1 MAAKYAHSDE
11 HGRYQNAHGRRY
23 YLKGGKPFDSVW
35 DIPSIAPTAAERT
48 GYPTQKPLALLE
60 RVISATTDPGALVI
74 DPFVGSGTTAVAAQR
89 LGRRFVAGDCS
100 PQAIAVTCGRL
111 EREAQRL
118 PRPTCSFRALDS
130 RPASLHNRSQGNERP
145 VANLRP
151 HGRERSPAGEC
162 MYQYSRAIFLA
173 VKNLVDDSQPGV
185 GRVEA
190 QRRVLTACEAA
201 VERIAADPRYFARPT
216 RSLFEEIRRY
226 FPITQQARVYVA
238 VDEVISRVVEAAEA
252 ELQRRSDL
260 LGRCRALTRKG
271 QPCQRG
277 AMPESEYCPS
287 HAHLDERIAAGFV
300 AA

>member
-1 MAAKYAHSDE
+1 
-11 HGRYQNAHGRRY
+11 
-23 YLKGGKPFDSVW
+23 
-35 DIPSIAPTAAERT
+35 
-48 GYPTQKPLALLE
+48 
-60 RVISATTDPGALVI
+60 
-74 DPFVGSGTTAVAAQR
+74 
-89 LGRRFVAGDCS
+89 
-100 PQAIAVTCGRL
+100 
-111 EREAQRL
+111 
-118 PRPTCSFRALDS
+118 
-130 RPASLHNRSQGNERP
+130 
-145 VANLRP
+145 
-151 HGRERSPAGEC
+151 

-173 VKNLVDDSQPGV
+173 VKNLVDESQPGV
-185 GRVEA
+185 SRVEA
-190 QRRVLTACEAA
+190 QRRVLAACEGA
-201 VERIAADPRYFARPT
+201 VERLAADPRYFARPT

>member
-1 MAAKYAHSDE
+1 
-11 HGRYQNAHGRRY
+11 
-23 YLKGGKPFDSVW
+23 
-35 DIPSIAPTAAERT
+35 
-48 GYPTQKPLALLE
+48 
-60 RVISATTDPGALVI
+60 
-74 DPFVGSGTTAVAAQR
+74 
-89 LGRRFVAGDCS
+89 
-100 PQAIAVTCGRL
+100 
-111 EREAQRL
+111 
-118 PRPTCSFRALDS
+118 
-130 RPASLHNRSQGNERP
+130 
-145 VANLRP
+145 
-151 HGRERSPAGEC
+151 

-173 VKNLVDDSQPGV
+173 VKDLVDETQPGI

-190 QRRVLTACEAA
+190 QRRVLAACEAA
-201 VERIAADPRYFARPT
+201 VERLAADPRYFARPT